1 MNNLTIIYNEIKG
14 FAQDHN
20 MINEFILVG
29 SEDELSKIDFN
40 YRTMVIMPLEV
51 NLSRELNNPVYEL
64 DFAIVIIDRVK
75 LHDSSAYITS
85 TEENIFVMGQ
95 LQDFLIQNERDVSF
109 EQVDLTTSSAD
120 DYNITVA
127 MADFSIKLARKP
139 YVRDIDNV

>member
-29 SEDELSKIDFN
+29 SEDELSKIEFN
-40 YRTMVIMPLEV
+40 YRAMVIMPLEV

-64 DFAIVIIDRVK
+64 DFAIVIIDRVR
-75 LHDSSAYITS
+75 LDDSSAYITS

-95 LQDFLIQNERDVSF
+95 LQDFLMQNERDVSF

-139 YVRDIDNV
+139 YVRGIDNV

>member
-75 LHDSSAYITS
+75 LDDSSAYITS

-95 LQDFLIQNERDVSF
+95 LQDFLMQNERDVSF

-120 DYNITVA
+120 DYNITAA

-139 YVRDIDNV
+139 YVRGIDNV